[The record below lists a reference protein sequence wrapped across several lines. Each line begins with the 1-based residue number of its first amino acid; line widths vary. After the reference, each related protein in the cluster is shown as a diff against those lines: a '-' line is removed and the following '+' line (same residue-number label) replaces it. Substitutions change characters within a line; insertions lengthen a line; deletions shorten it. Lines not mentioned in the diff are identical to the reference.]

1 MISTGKVYGLDV
13 NSLIDERRDPIK
25 SSYAAAHYLQDLY
38 QIFGDWTLVIAA
50 YNCGPANV
58 NKAIRRAGGSRD
70 YWQIYP
76 YLPQETRG
84 YVPAFIAAN
93 YVMNY
98 YCEHNICPMT
108 TTLPPSTDTIIVDRD
123 VHFDQIVAVCNVKAE
138 EVKALIRNI
147 VRALFRVPR
156 KVAFSACPLTVSAR
170 SLRPEIPFTLISRMN
185 CLPT

>member
-1 MISTGKVYGLDV
+1 M
-13 NSLIDERRDPIK
+13 
-25 SSYAAAHYLQDLY
+25 
-38 QIFGDWTLVIAA
+38 
-50 YNCGPANV
+50 ANL
-58 NKAIRRAGGSRD
+58 S
-70 YWQIYP
+70 

-138 EVKALIRNI
+138 EVKALNPQYRTGLIPGAKKSCILR
-147 VRALFRVPR
+147 LPT
-156 KVAFSACPLTVSAR
+156 TVSAR
-170 SLRPEIPFTLISRMN
+170 SLRPEIPFTPISRTN
-185 CLPT
+185 CSPTVAKWL